1 LIWRGRFTGG
11 TGRSRLVVGCVRC
24 DLHQVEIGLVD
35 FEIFLLGV
43 RRDVDA
49 DLASFSSCGIS
60 RNRSEFDP
68 KRGECPKRVWLC
80 WPWSTEDWWASG
92 TVMPTQIDQ
101 PVLRIGHSDVAW
113 EFSRGIIT
121 YHENFSFM
129 LTRIVLY
136 RRHGI
141 CWGGSTKPPTWLWR
155 HCACCCFMAR
165 RAQCAAVPLTSWVVG
180 TWWVIVKMMR
190 GVFPEW
196 RIKCRR

>member
-80 WPWSTEDWWASG
+80 
-92 TVMPTQIDQ
+92 
-101 PVLRIGHSDVAW
+101 
-113 EFSRGIIT
+113 
-121 YHENFSFM
+121 
-129 LTRIVLY
+129 
-136 RRHGI
+136 
-141 CWGGSTKPPTWLWR
+141 
-155 HCACCCFMAR
+155 
-165 RAQCAAVPLTSWVVG
+165 
-180 TWWVIVKMMR
+180 
-190 GVFPEW
+190 
-196 RIKCRR
+196 